1 MAIFTL
7 NFIVAILAAVIG
19 LITLLLVSSQVP
31 GESLTAIKNINSP
44 AFFPILSACLVILCS
59 IVLGLKSILSGQSPD
74 HKRTKLLTDHPWRQI
89 LIMVFFVLYTLVIN
103 LLGMMTAGFLMIIG
117 LSYFLGYRKL
127 KVILAVAIFVPVM
140 VYVLFERLLLVI
152 LPHGGLF

>member
-7 NFIVAILAAVIG
+7 NFTVAIIAVVIG

-31 GESLTAIKNINSP
+31 GESLAAIKNINSP
-44 AFFPILSACLVILCS
+44 AFFPILSSCLIILCGV
-59 IVLGLKSILSGQSPD
+59 VLGLKSIISAQVAP
-74 HKRTKLLTDHPWRQI
+74 KTAPLLTDRPWRQF
-89 LIMVFFVLYTLVIN
+89 LIMLFFILYTLAIN
-103 LLGMMTAGFLMIIG
+103 ILGMMTAGFLVIIG

-140 VYVLFERLLLVI
+140 VYLLFERLLLVI

>member
-7 NFIVAILAAVIG
+7 NFIVAIIAAVIG

-31 GESLTAIKNINSP
+31 GESLSAIKNINSA

-74 HKRTKLLTDHPWRQI
+74 HKSTKLLTDHPWRQI

-103 LLGMMTAGFLMIIG
+103 ILGMMTAGFLMIIG

-140 VYVLFERLLLVI
+140 VYLLFERLLLVI
-152 LPHGGLF
+152 LPHGALF